1 MHTWGQV
8 HWYMWPGTLVHGAK
22 YTGTGGQVHW
32 YMGPST
38 LVHGAKYIGTWPHV
52 CNSYVYIDVHD

>member
-38 LVHGAKYIGTWPHV
+38 LVHGPSTLVLGHMSVIV
-52 CNSYVYIDVHD
+52 MSI

>member
-38 LVHGAKYIGTWPHV
+38 LVLGHMSVIV
-52 CNSYVYIDVHD
+52 MSI